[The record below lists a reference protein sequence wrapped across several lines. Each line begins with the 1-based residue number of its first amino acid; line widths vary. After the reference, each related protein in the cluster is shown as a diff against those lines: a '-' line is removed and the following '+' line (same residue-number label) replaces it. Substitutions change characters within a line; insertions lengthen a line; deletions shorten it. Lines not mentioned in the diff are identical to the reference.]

1 MDAKMFGAFLAQV
14 RRAQGLTQAELA
26 EQLHVTGK
34 AVSRWERG
42 IGLPDINTL
51 EPLADAL
58 GLSLADL
65 MHCHDRH
72 RSRQLR
78 QSRWKISFHAAPPP
92 CGGLAF
98 CPHCAAPAKYRPGTV
113 GHIRLPRNT
122 CSSLAFPQRWFFT
135 SRWLDVLVG
144 RFSAS
149 GRNGISHAGTLE
161 QL

>member
-26 EQLHVTGK
+26 EQLHVTDK

-42 IGLPDINTL
+42 VGLPDINTL

-65 MHCHDRH
+65 MHCHDPAQEPPTGRF
-72 RSRQLR
+72 L
-78 QSRWKISFHAAPPP
+78 FHAAPPP

-98 CPHCAAPAKYRPGTV
+98 CPRCAAPAKYRPGTV

-122 CSSLAFPQRWFFT
+122 CSSLAFPQRWFST